1 MKKYLTGFG
10 LVGTLTFLVFF
21 VYFYKTSGKFRQ
33 SIISAFVALTVLFSS
48 QQAAHSAGQ
57 ADAFTQQNQQH
68 QQHQSCPQNKGIF
81 SRNSNND
88 GPGPGKND
96 GSGGDDDSGMPK
108 FPQTESVQDTQNR
121 LDNIDEQIH
130 NLEKVTDSDSENEEN
145 FCQIKPP
152 GKFDFDFELDENGN
166 PTLIIPMK
174 DGSTRRIEFD
184 QTRDK
189 WYHEDLFPNI
199 SAPDGFD
206 NQAVRDLKYSDRLAY
221 LRENIPDKD
230 VIGLQNEI
238 GKSLS
243 HPKIISVPGFLGKYK
258 IEGTVDINMESG
270 LVSFTDGVTN
280 KHRTIVKMSPERIQK
295 LAKDGFHIF
304 PEK

>member
-1 MKKYLTGFG
+1 MKKYLIRFG

-57 ADAFTQQNQQH
+57 ADAFTQQNPQH

-81 SRNSNND
+81 SRKSNND

-130 NLEKVTDSDSENEEN
+130 KLEKVTDSDSETEEN
-145 FCQIKPP
+145 ECQIKPP
-152 GKFDFDFELDENGN
+152 GKFDFELDENGN

-174 DGSTRRIEFD
+174 DGSIRRIEFD

-221 LRENIPDKD
+221 LRENIPDKN

-270 LVSFTDGVTN
+270 LVSFTDGVKNT
-280 KHRTIVKMSPERIQK
+280 HRTIVKMSPERIQK

>member
-1 MKKYLTGFG
+1 LLRFG
-10 LVGTLTFLVFF
+10 LLGTLTFLGLFI
-21 VYFYKTSGKFRQ
+21 YFYKTSGKFRK
-33 SIISAFVALTVLFSS
+33 SIIAAFAAATFFFSGLTTAR
-48 QQAAHSAGQ
+48 AAGE
-57 ADAFTQQNQQH
+57 ADAFTPQP
-68 QQHQSCPQNKGIF
+68 QHQSRPSHRSGFF
-81 SRNSNND
+81 SGRSS
-88 GPGPGKND
+88 ND
-96 GSGGDDDSGMPK
+96 GSGPGKPMM
-108 FPQTESVQDTQNR
+108 VQMEMMTVVCQNFR
-121 LDNIDEQIH
+121 KQNQFKKHKTGLTNIDEQIH
-130 NLEKVTDSDSENEEN
+130 KLEEVTDSDSETEEN
-145 FCQIKPP
+145 ECQIKPP
-152 GKFDFDFELDENGN
+152 GKFEVDFDFELDENGN

-174 DGSTRRIEFD
+174 DGSIRRIEFD

-221 LRENIPDKD
+221 LRENIPDKN
-230 VIGLQNEI
+230 VIELQNEI

-258 IEGTVDINMESG
+258 IEGTVDINMQSG

-295 LAKDGFHIF
+295 LAKDGFHMF